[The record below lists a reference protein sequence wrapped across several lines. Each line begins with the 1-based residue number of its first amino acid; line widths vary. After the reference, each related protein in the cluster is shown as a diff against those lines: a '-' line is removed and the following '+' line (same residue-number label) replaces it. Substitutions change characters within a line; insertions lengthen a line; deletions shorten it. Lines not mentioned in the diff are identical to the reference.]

1 MEKYW
6 VCKMNAYTPKRAN
19 EASAAPYRN
28 DRFYCIE
35 EEWFFAIRR
44 GPDQGPYFSKVAA
57 QEALKKLIA
66 EELRHERR
74 LQAERQ
80 LQDTILKPFTRS

>member
-1 MEKYW
+1 
-6 VCKMNAYTPKRAN
+6 MNAYKPKRVN
-19 EASAAPYRN
+19 EATAAPYRN

-35 EEWFFAIRR
+35 DEWYFAIRR
-44 GPDQGPYFSKVAA
+44 GPDQGPYTSKVAA
-57 QEALKKLIA
+57 QDALKKLIA
-66 EELRHERR
+66 EELRYERR